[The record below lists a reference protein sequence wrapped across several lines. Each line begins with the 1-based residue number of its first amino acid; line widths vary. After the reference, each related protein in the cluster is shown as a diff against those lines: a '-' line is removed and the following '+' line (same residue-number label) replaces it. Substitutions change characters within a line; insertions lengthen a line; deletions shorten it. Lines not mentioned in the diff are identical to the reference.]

1 MYTGLI
7 WTLLTAGQC
16 MKVDLN
22 TLQHCLRGME
32 GSLSFH
38 RKHTVSNPV
47 NEKDYIRYIRSPDRV
62 VQTMIRRFLSGR
74 LISRAP
80 RMNEDEST
88 PTSRPSSSSF
98 TSTRVQFTSSPLGSS
113 RRHTS
118 TQPATTDDDNRAL
131 SQSTMPSRLRQDHTD
146 PTMADTWS
154 LQKDAKLNRGYT
166 LIDNDTINEQ
176 DYEIIPN
183 IKTTLV
189 ETNPRRPPHPLDHYA
204 HNRSYIRKL
213 AERMDYWDQMYRG
226 LL

>member
-1 MYTGLI
+1 
-7 WTLLTAGQC
+7 
-16 MKVDLN
+16 
-22 TLQHCLRGME
+22 
-32 GSLSFH
+32 
-38 RKHTVSNPV
+38 
-47 NEKDYIRYIRSPDRV
+47 
-62 VQTMIRRFLSGR
+62 
-74 LISRAP
+74 
-80 RMNEDEST
+80 
-88 PTSRPSSSSF
+88 
-98 TSTRVQFTSSPLGSS
+98 
-113 RRHTS
+113 
-118 TQPATTDDDNRAL
+118 
-131 SQSTMPSRLRQDHTD
+131 MPSRLRQDHTD

-154 LQKDAKLNRGYT
+154 LQTDAKLNRGYT